1 MGETAMN
8 KLALILILIFA
19 GALSACNT
27 TRGFGEDVA
36 ATGEGIQKVAE
47 DTEEELEEATD

>member
-8 KLALILILIFA
+8 KLALILMLIFA

>member
-1 MGETAMN
+1 MN
-8 KLALILILIFA
+8 KLALILMLILA

-27 TRGFGEDVA
+27 TRGLGEDVE

-47 DTEEELEEATD
+47 DTEEELEEAID